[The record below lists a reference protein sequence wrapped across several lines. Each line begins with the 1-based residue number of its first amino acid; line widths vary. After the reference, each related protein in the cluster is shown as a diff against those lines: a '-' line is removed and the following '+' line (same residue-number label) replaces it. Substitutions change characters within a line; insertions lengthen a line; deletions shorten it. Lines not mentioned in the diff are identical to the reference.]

1 MVFCDRV
8 SYNSGQPEAT
18 LVAEDDPELLNLGLQ
33 ACATMPSLIFFRGG
47 LGWGKRTGFLCA
59 ALTDQEITQ

>member
-33 ACATMPSLIFFRGG
+33 ACATMPSLFFFREVGWDGG
-47 LGWGKRTGFLCA
+47 RGQGFFV
-59 ALTDQEITQ
+59 QP